1 MSEVKNIKINGITYS
16 VNPDMFNGNYELIEL
31 LDEIEDNPIRYPRFV
46 KMITGD
52 KYEETKEAL
61 RDKETGL
68 ITNVAMR
75 EFTEEFAKKVASLK
89 N

>member
-1 MSEVKNIKINGITYS
+1 M
-16 VNPDMFNGNYELIEL
+16 
-31 LDEIEDNPIRYPRFV
+31 